1 MIPEDSNQVRWY
13 CVRSQPKHEHIAA
26 ANLARH
32 LGLEVYAPSLRVR
45 RPRPT
50 GPVWVREAL
59 FPGYLFARFSLPTI
73 LDKVRYTSGVKSLV
87 QFGGRYPVISEDV
100 LEQIRVSLHGEEIL
114 EHTSEFEMGDRVE
127 ILDGPLRGL
136 SAVVQRYLPAR
147 QRVQVLLEFL
157 GQSTQVDLS
166 AGQLCPTRPYPEQVL
181 ANIAIGA

>member
-1 MIPEDSNQVRWY
+1 MIFEESNPVHWY

-32 LGLEVYAPSLRVR
+32 LGLEVYAPSLRMR

-59 FPGYLFARFSLPTI
+59 FPGYLFARFSLPTV

-87 QFGGRYPVISEDV
+87 QFGGRYPVVSEEV
-100 LEQIRVSLHGEEIL
+100 LEQIRTSLQGEEIL
-114 EHTSEFEMGDRVE
+114 EHTSEFVVGDEVE

-157 GQSTQVDLS
+157 GQSTSVDLS
-166 AGQLCPTRPYPEQVL
+166 VGQLSSTRPYPEQVL
-181 ANIAIGA
+181 VNSVIGV